1 MKEKTSLRVVVV
13 AMFLSA
19 VFVLTGCGGGGGG
32 GGDEPTPESPDPF
45 LLFYGDNTNPDTSG
59 DGLFKIQDGALWL
72 LRTINSSGKS
82 QVQDF
87 TPFGEKYIFSACNA
101 LGCEPWTTDGTPAGT
116 TLLVNLN
123 LIGDSNPQEYTL
135 FEGEIYFAA
144 NDGVYGVEL
153 WKTDGTEEGTVLVK
167 NIGLENDIG
176 ILPSTPI
183 SSNPH
188 ELTVLSDHLFFAAD
202 DIDYEGSGRGVELWK
217 TDGTENGTVMV
228 KNIAIEDPDNLSTD
242 PDTPIDSS
250 PKQLTVF
257 NGILYFVATDG
268 LYGTERYGI
277 ELWKSDG
284 TEANTT
290 ILKDIGINPVSNVLP
305 YDAFP
310 EQLTKFDGELY
321 FFADDGTTGFEPW
334 RTDGT
339 EVNTVQVA
347 NVGIDASGPFP
358 TAPDNLTYWTE
369 AQGWLF
375 FTADDGFSGVEPW
388 RTDGLS
394 TSMVLDI
401 NSFAGDSVV
410 PGRDDV
416 FTTLN
421 GQLLFFANDGTHGF
435 EPWLSDG
442 TFLGTRLL
450 ADIYST
456 PINNPTTADG
466 LTFLAE
472 YQRRSY
478 FTANDGLTGREPWST
493 DGTTFGTKVLKDIGP
508 GYESGY
514 SDAFGPSI
522 LDGGLFFS
530 AFDGGIN
537 VGNGVEMWQTLG
549 NETDTRLVED
559 LNPGAQNDGVL
570 KAVPLPLP

>member
-1 MKEKTSLRVVVV
+1 MKEKTSILVVVV
-13 AMFLSA
+13 AVFLSA
-19 VFVLTGCGGGGGG
+19 IFVLTGCGGSGGG
-32 GGDEPTPESPDPF
+32 GGDDPAPEAPSPY

-87 TPFGEKYIFSACNA
+87 TPFGEKFIFSACNV
-101 LGCEPWTTDGTPAGT
+101 LGCEPWITDGTPAGT

-135 FEGEIYFAA
+135 FDGAIYFAA
-144 NDGVYGVEL
+144 DDGVHGVEL
-153 WKTDGTEEGTVLVK
+153 WRTDGTEVGTVLVK
-167 NIGLENDIG
+167 NIGIENDSL
-176 ILPSTPI
+176 LPLRLI
-183 SSNPH
+183 NGDPH
-188 ELTVLSDHLFFAAD
+188 DLTVFGDHLYFVAND
-202 DIDYEGSGRGVELWK
+202 VDYQGYGTGVELWRS
-217 TDGTENGTVMV
+217 DGTEAGTVIV
-228 KNIAIEDPDNLSTD
+228 KNVAIEDPNNLPND

-250 PKQLTVF
+250 PNQLTVF
-257 NGILYFVATDG
+257 NGALYFVATDG
-268 LYGTERYGI
+268 RYGTERYGI

-284 TEANTT
+284 TEANTN
-290 ILKDIGINPVSNVLP
+290 IVKDIGIDPVTNLLP
-305 YDAFP
+305 YDALP
-310 EQLTKFDGELY
+310 EQLTAFDGELY

-358 TAPDNLTYWTE
+358 TTPDNLTYWTE
-369 AQGWLF
+369 VQSWLF
-375 FTADDGFSGVEPW
+375 FTADNGFSGVEPW
-388 RTDGLS
+388 RSDGLS
-394 TSMVLDI
+394 TSIVLDI
-401 NSFAGDSVV
+401 NPFAGNSVV

-466 LTFLAE
+466 LAFLAD

-478 FTANDGLTGREPWST
+478 FTANDGFTGREIWTT
-493 DGTTFGTKVLKDIGP
+493 DGTTVGTRVLKDIGP
-508 GYESGY
+508 DYESGY
-514 SDAFGPSI
+514 SDAFGLRV
-522 LDGGLFFS
+522 LDGWLFFS

-537 VGNGVEMWQTLG
+537 DHGVEMWQTLG
-549 NETDTRLVED
+549 NRTDTRLVED

>member
-1 MKEKTSLRVVVV
+1 
-13 AMFLSA
+13 
-19 VFVLTGCGGGGGG
+19 
-32 GGDEPTPESPDPF
+32 
-45 LLFYGDNTNPDTSG
+45 LLFYGDNGDNTNPDTSG
-59 DGLFKIQDGALWL
+59 DGLFMIQNGALWL
-72 LRTINSSGKS
+72 LKIINSSGKS

-87 TPFGEKYIFSACNA
+87 TPLGEKFIFSACNA
-101 LGCEPWTTDGTPAGT
+101 LGCEPWITDGTPAGT

-135 FEGEIYFAA
+135 FDGAIYFAA
-144 NDGVYGVEL
+144 NDGVHGVEL
-153 WKTDGTEEGTVLVK
+153 WRTDGTEVGTVLVK
-167 NIGLENDIG
+167 NIGIENDSL
-176 ILPSTPI
+176 LPLRLI
-183 SSNPH
+183 NGDPH
-188 ELTVLSDHLFFAAD
+188 DLTVFGDHLYFVAND
-202 DIDYEGSGRGVELWK
+202 VDYQGYGAGVELWRS
-217 TDGTENGTVMV
+217 DGTEAGTVIV
-228 KNIAIEDPDNLSTD
+228 KNVAIEDPNNLPND

-250 PKQLTVF
+250 PNQLTVF
-257 NGILYFVATDG
+257 NGALYFVATDG
-268 LYGTERYGI
+268 RYGTERYGI

-284 TEANTT
+284 TEANTN
-290 ILKDIGINPVSNVLP
+290 IVKDIGIDPVTNLLP
-305 YDAFP
+305 YDALP
-310 EQLTKFDGELY
+310 EQLTAFDGELY

-347 NVGIDASGPFP
+347 NVGIDASDPFP

-375 FTADDGFSGVEPW
+375 FTAEDGFSGVEPW

-401 NSFAGDSVV
+401 NPFAGDSVV

-456 PINNPTTADG
+456 PINNPTNADG
-466 LTFLAE
+466 LTFLTE

-478 FTANDGLTGREPWST
+478 FTANDGLTGREIWTT
-493 DGTTFGTKVLKDIGP
+493 DGTTVDTRFLKDIGP

-522 LDGGLFFS
+522 LDGRLFFS

-537 VGNGVEMWQTLG
+537 VGHGVEMWQTLG